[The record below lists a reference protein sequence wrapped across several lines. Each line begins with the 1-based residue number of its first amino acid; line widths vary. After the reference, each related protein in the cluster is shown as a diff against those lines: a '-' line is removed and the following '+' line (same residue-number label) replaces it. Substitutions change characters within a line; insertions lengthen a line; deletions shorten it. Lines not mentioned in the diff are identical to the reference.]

1 MKYNNLITLKELMNL
16 VCIENYIV
24 FDENGNELS
33 LNEMLENDYIVDNI
47 NSIPSIKEDKSIQKY
62 RLSLNAQSL
71 LMYSNVIISVRKV
84 TNEVLEKNE

>member
-16 VCIENYIV
+16 TCIEDFIV

-33 LNEMLENDYIVDNI
+33 INEMIENDYIVENI
-47 NSIPSIKEDKSIQKY
+47 NSMPSIKEDKSIQKY

>member
-1 MKYNNLITLKELMNL
+1 MKYNNLITLKELMNF
-16 VCIENYIV
+16 VCIENFIV
-24 FDENGNELS
+24 FDENSKELS
-33 LNEMLENDYIVDNI
+33 INEMLENDYIVENI
-47 NSIPSIKEDKSIQKY
+47 NSMPSIKEDKSIQKY

>member
-16 VCIENYIV
+16 VCIENFIV
-24 FDENGNELS
+24 FDENSKELS
-33 LNEMLENDYIVDNI
+33 INEMLENDYIVENI
-47 NSIPSIKEDKSIQKY
+47 NSMPSIKEDKSIQKY

>member
-16 VCIENYIV
+16 TCIEDFIV

-33 LNEMLENDYIVDNI
+33 INEMIENDYIVDNI
-47 NSIPSIKEDKSIQKY
+47 NSMPSIKEDKSIQKY